1 MIKGRSNMNMTT
13 FQTDHWE
20 DMLTGIDASREK
32 ILRKYFNSVCDADDW
47 KKPINAYITFGE
59 RTLVESAIMYYTGT
73 KAKFVPMHSDM
84 LNVKALGYRM
94 GPCGP

>member
-1 MIKGRSNMNMTT
+1 MNMSE
-13 FQTDHWE
+13 FQNDHYE

-47 KKPINAYITFGE
+47 KKPINAYITFAE
-59 RTLVESAIMYYTGT
+59 RTLVETAIMYYTGT

-94 GPCGP
+94 GPCGPQEMI

>member
-1 MIKGRSNMNMTT
+1 MNMSE
-13 FQTDHWE
+13 FQTEHYE
-20 DMLTGIDASREK
+20 GLSGVDASREK
-32 ILRKYFNSVCDADDW
+32 ILRKYFNKVCDKKDW

-73 KAKFVPMHSDM
+73 KAKFVPDSPDTDD
-84 LNVKALGYRM
+84 LKVTALGYRM